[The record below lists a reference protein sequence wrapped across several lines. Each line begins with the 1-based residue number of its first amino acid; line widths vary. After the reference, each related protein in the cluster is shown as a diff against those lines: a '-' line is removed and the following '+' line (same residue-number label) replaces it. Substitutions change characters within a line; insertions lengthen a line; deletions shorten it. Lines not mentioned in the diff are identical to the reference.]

1 MFEIAW
7 SKLMLI
13 GVVALIVIGPKDLP
27 AVLRGLGETIAKL
40 RRMADEFRG
49 QFNDAMREA
58 ELDGLKKDIGDIGES
73 VRSATSTDFNPINTI
88 REEIKGAVEAKQ
100 AAATPPVPASP
111 APLTDA
117 ESRALEIKMAEE
129 RLAQLKAEQEFAKLP
144 VPAPAPAVEIAPISP
159 VAHAA
164 ETAPAAA
171 EPTPEASEPK
181 PRRKA
186 AKPVEKMA
194 DEKGA
199 A

>member
-27 AVLRGLGETIAKL
+27 AVLRTLGEAIGKL

-49 QFNDAMREA
+49 QFNDAMKEA
-58 ELDGLKKDIGDIGES
+58 ELDGLKKDFTDLGDS

-88 REEIKGAVEAKQ
+88 REEIKGAVESKQ
-100 AAATPPVPASP
+100 ASATPVSPP
-111 APLTDA
+111 APLSDA

-129 RLAQLKAEQEFAKLP
+129 RLAQLKAEQELASLP
-144 VPAPAPAVEIAPISP
+144 LPEPPPPLDITPATSSGSAPDPAPASVPAPP
-159 VAHAA
+159 VS
-164 ETAPAAA
+164 PAA
-171 EPTPEASEPK
+171 PK
-181 PRRKA
+181 A
-186 AKPVEKMA
+186 T
-194 DEKGA
+194 EKGA